1 MKIILLAVVAVCSAV
16 AQSQTEPP
24 PLLRLHRQLGTVSA
38 RPYADTGIPINVVGM
53 TAMTG
58 QPETWLIEMHDSFAS
73 IENADK
79 SLRPVAPF
87 GAILQADGPSA
98 DILAGS
104 RSLIAV
110 FRQGFSYRSEQAI
123 QTLRKARYCQV
134 SIYQV
139 HPGSE
144 SDFAELV
151 KSRRIA
157 FDSVN
162 LDRPDISYYVV
173 SGAASGTYVF
183 LAPLASLKMLDDTP
197 VKAYAENIAAETMK
211 TGGLTREHLLFRV
224 EPSLS
229 WVSDDFASADPEFWH
244 GKAKTQ

>member
-1 MKIILLAVVAVCSAV
+1 M
-16 AQSQTEPP
+16 
-24 PLLRLHRQLGTVSA
+24 R
-38 RPYADTGIPINVVGM
+38 
-53 TAMTG
+53 
-58 QPETWLIEMHDSFAS
+58 
-73 IENADK
+73 DK
-79 SLRPVAPF
+79 SLSHPF
-87 GAILQADGPSA
+87 GAMAQADQPSA

-110 FRQGFSYRSEQAI
+110 FRQSFSYRSEQAM

-139 HPGSE
+139 YPGSE
-144 SDFAELV
+144 PDFAELV

-162 LDRPDISYYVV
+162 LDRPDLSYSVL

-183 LAPLASLKMLDDTP
+183 LAPLASLKMLDETP
-197 VKAYAENIAAETMK
+197 AKAYAENIAAQASK
-211 TGGLTREHLLFRV
+211 TGGLTREHLLFRI

-229 WVSDDFASADPEFWH
+229 WVSEDFASADPEFWH
-244 GKAKTQ
+244 SKAKTQ